1 MRIVFKED
9 GMAFEKAC
17 PKITAA
23 CPNIQG
29 SWSAFL
35 TSLVVSLF
43 NYVKVEIKTVI
54 YNVLVNL
61 KLGVLFV
68 GIIIIPQKIKI
79 KKRKLYVL
87 FLKLYVL
94 FIIRNKLLR
103 IQFMDKNC
111 FFNQTMVIFCI
122 GWFIRQFYLFITII

>member
-1 MRIVFKED
+1 M
-9 GMAFEKAC
+9 
-17 PKITAA
+17 
-23 CPNIQG
+23 
-29 SWSAFL
+29 
-35 TSLVVSLF
+35 VSLF

-111 FFNQTMVIFCI
+111 FFN
-122 GWFIRQFYLFITII
+122 